1 MSRLVWKII
10 QMKMARAIHLEAGRK
25 CQHRTMICPKN
36 RDQKDER
43 GDQIGP
49 RIHDVKQKVTRFFV
63 NLNSPSNHPT
73 VHRQLGISHLFFC
86 KVGIIHIRAHI
97 RCKFSFH
104 WLFFF
109 FQNLSRLRGLLN
121 YTCVTWK
128 VGTTKKLIRGSARA
142 ADRNQFRR
150 GKDLFCSFFWR
161 LTTMKRLLAICFHF
175 RTFKVQ
181 YLLIWY
187 NYTKS
192 FRDIT

>member
-109 FQNLSRLRGLLN
+109 LPKSVPSSRLIELHLCDLKGWNDEEINPRVGACRWQKSVPAGEGFILFVLLKIN
-121 YTCVTWK
+121 DNETVTCHLLSFPDFQ
-128 VGTTKKLIRGSARA
+128 GSISLNLI
-142 ADRNQFRR
+142 
-150 GKDLFCSFFWR
+150 
-161 LTTMKRLLAICFHF
+161 
-175 RTFKVQ
+175 
-181 YLLIWY
+181 
-187 NYTKS
+187 
-192 FRDIT
+192 